1 MTGWGKNKEEE
12 SIREI
17 SRKFKALSTYN
28 NYPLER
34 NYPYTLLINMIL
46 QPSLWTL
53 YLINLILISMI
64 FPSQNTSHKVSN
76 LLLIQNYHFTP
87 LNRQIFYCRKI
98 VRKFADVTIL
108 AKPVASTSLVPKE
121 IAKWLNE
128 TKRMKRIVERK
139 KGNKK
144 SLSNKSNKKKAQ

>member
-1 MTGWGKNKEEE
+1 MDFICGMEESEEWKRMMMTGWGKNKEEE

-64 FPSQNTSHKVSN
+64 FPSQNTSHKVS
-76 LLLIQNYHFTP
+76 
-87 LNRQIFYCRKI
+87 
-98 VRKFADVTIL
+98 
-108 AKPVASTSLVPKE
+108 TSLVPKE

-144 SLSNKSNKKKAQ
+144 SLSNKSKKKKHNKYVQNNVKTNKRKIWY